1 MKVNFNGDLLEQLP
15 EHLQQVQRALYY
27 GDALFESIRV
37 CGGVMPLFDWHW
49 ERLLSGMQLMGFE
62 IPSWWTMDFVKRE
75 IKKIT
80 GLNARVRLTL
90 WRAPGGLYLPENNEF
105 RFLISAAAMETEDY
119 EWNSIGLKTGLC
131 GDVRLPVDNYSKVK
145 TLNAGRYVM
154 AARTAASNGWDE
166 GVLLNAYERVSETTR
181 SNLFWIKDGSVFTP
195 PENDGCLTGIAR
207 RLLLSLTLPD
217 GSKVQEKS
225 AFPEDLLQAAE
236 LFLSNAIRGIQWVH
250 SFGDKTYNPLI
261 SRQIHDIFQDAIQQK
276 RIALQAEI

>member
-37 CGGVMPLFDWHW
+37 CGGVMPLFEWHW
-49 ERLLSGMQLMGFE
+49 ERLLGGMQLMGFE

-90 WRAPGGLYLPENNEF
+90 WRAPGGLYLPENNNF
-105 RFLISAAAMETEDY
+105 RFLITTKAMETENY
-119 EWNSIGLKTGLC
+119 EWHSIGLKTGLC
-131 GDVRLPVDNYSKVK
+131 GDVRLPVDRYSGIK
-145 TLNAGRYVM
+145 TLNAARYVM

-181 SNLFWIKDGSVFTP
+181 SNLFWIKDGSVYTP
-195 PENDGCLTGIAR
+195 PEIDGCLTGIAR

-217 GSKVQEKS
+217 GNKVQEKS
-225 AFPEDLLQAAE
+225 ASPEDLLQADE
-236 LFLSNAIRGIQWVH
+236 LFLSNAIRGIQWVK
-250 SFGDKTYNPLI
+250 SYQQKTYNTLI
-261 SRQIHDIFQDAIQQK
+261 TKNIHETFQDVIRQK
-276 RIALQAEI
+276 ILALKTEI